1 MVQVVVRSS
10 TVIQPLPLPQVMI
23 QSPSVEIPEVRHSSD
38 LREANHSESLI
49 LFRTLNLPFPRR
61 STGVK
66 LNVPGPGAE
75 LQTAQIEREIQNL
88 HS

>member
-1 MVQVVVRSS
+1 M
-10 TVIQPLPLPQVMI
+10 IQP
-23 QSPSVEIPEVRHSSD
+23 PSVEIPEVRHSAD

-61 STGVK
+61 SRGAG
-66 LNVPGPGAE
+66 LNAPGPGAE
-75 LQTAQIEREIQNL
+75 PQTAQTERDIQNL